1 MRPARGETG
10 SGLDAGLLVV
20 HDDGLLVVL
29 LGLAKAASNGPSQKC
44 WKHTMERSVEDIW
57 KGFRFPRHFETTSC
71 LRYAD
76 RFLKDMAA
84 TQKHIIMQ

>member
-29 LGLAKAASNGPSQKC
+29 LGLAKAASNGPSQKALKTSARDSGFQDIL
-44 WKHTMERSVEDIW
+44 KHFV
-57 KGFRFPRHFETTSC
+57 FPKHSEA
-71 LRYAD
+71 LRVSKT
-76 RFLKDMAA
+76 F
-84 TQKHIIMQ
+84 